1 MIETTKLNSG
11 RLTYTGDF
19 LYLSIVFSDKGNT
32 FHDIN
37 LHASI
42 KSKSDVKL
50 TTFIRNNKFEP
61 IDVKGKVLQS
71 CLQASLLYGCE
82 AWSSSSL
89 QIIEI
94 LYRKSIKI
102 VFGMNIRTPNEIVYI
117 ESVLIYLKY
126 INDNLN
132 SGQKYYTI

>member
-1 MIETTKLNSG
+1 MINPKNRNDRKDIKLNSG
-11 RLTYTGDF
+11 WLTYNGGF
-19 LYLSIVFSDKGNT
+19 VYLGIVFSDKGNT

-42 KSKSDVKL
+42 KSKSVYVKL
-50 TTFIRNNKFEP
+50 ANFIRNNKCAP

-89 QIIEI
+89 QKIEI
-94 LYRKSIKI
+94 LYRKAIKI
-102 VFGMNIRTPNEIVYI
+102 VFGMNIRTPMK
-117 ESVLIYLKY
+117 LF
-126 INDNLN
+126 
-132 SGQKYYTI
+132 T